1 MKAIGKYIVVRKVAE
16 EAKTDSGLLLSGE
29 DMRQFRYSKGV
40 VVEAGT
46 EVKAIEKGMTLYYD
60 KTQEFTMLIDDEQYT
75 IIQERDVVVVS

>member
-1 MKAIGKYIVVRKVAE
+1 MKAIGKYIVLRKVAE
-16 EAKTDSGLLLSGE
+16 ESKTESGLLLSGE
-29 DMRQFRYSKGV
+29 DMRQFRYAKGV

-46 EVKAIEKGMTLYYD
+46 DVKAISKDMMVYYD